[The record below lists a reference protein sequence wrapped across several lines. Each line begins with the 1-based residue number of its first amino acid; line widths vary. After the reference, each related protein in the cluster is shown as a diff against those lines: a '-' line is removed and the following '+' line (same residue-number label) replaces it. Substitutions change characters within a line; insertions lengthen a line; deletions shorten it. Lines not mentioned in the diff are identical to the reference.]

1 MLDGAGANVPTAPSE
16 RIISIDVLR
25 GFAVLG
31 ILVMNIQIFAMIEA
45 SYLNP
50 TAYGDLTGIN
60 KWVSVLSHVLAD
72 QKLMTIFSI
81 LFGAGIVL
89 MTSRIEVKGGSA
101 VGLHYRRTLWLI
113 IIGIMHAYLLWYGDI
128 LVAYGL
134 CALIVFFFRK
144 LSPKWLLPIGILTI
158 SVASL
163 IFLFFGWSLQYWPTE
178 AYQNVLNGWKPAA
191 EIISHEVSTYQS
203 GWLEQMAH
211 RVPTALKYETFI
223 FLILFAWRAG
233 GLMLVGMALF
243 KWGLLTAQRSKRF
256 YSMLMTAGFGLGLPV
271 VIYGVVRNYQTDWL
285 LDYSMFLGSQFN
297 YWGSILIALGYISTV
312 MLICKSMRFEK
323 LTRRF
328 AAVGRM
334 ALTNYLLQTVICTTI
349 FYGHGL
355 GFFGQVERSGQILIV
370 FGVWIFQLLASPIW
384 LRNFLF
390 GPAEWLWR
398 SLTYLRLQ
406 PFRRRG

>member
-1 MLDGAGANVPTAPSE
+1 MTNAPTAPSE
-16 RIISIDVLR
+16 RIIAIDALR

-31 ILVMNIQIFAMIEA
+31 ILIMNIQIFAMIEA

-60 KWVSVLSHVLAD
+60 KWVSVFSHLFAD
-72 QKLMTIFSI
+72 QKLLTIFSI

-89 MTSRIEVKGGSA
+89 MTGRVEGKGGSA

-113 IIGIMHAYLLWYGDI
+113 LIGMLHAYLLWYGDI

-134 CALIVFFFRK
+134 CALVVFFFRK
-144 LSPKWLLPIGILTI
+144 VSPRWLLPIGILTI

-163 IFLFFGWSLQYWPTE
+163 IVLFFGWSLPYWPQE
-178 AYQNVLNGWKPAA
+178 AYQEVLLSWKPSA
-191 EIISHEVSTYQS
+191 EMISHEITAYQG
-203 GWLEQMAH
+203 GWLKQMAH

-223 FLILFAWRAG
+223 FLILIGWRAG
-233 GLMLVGMALF
+233 GLMLMGMALF

-256 YSMLMTAGFGLGLPV
+256 YSTLMGIGFGLGLPP
-271 VIYGVVRNYQTDWL
+271 VIYGIVRNYEANWAF
-285 LDYSMFLGSQFN
+285 DYSMFIGGQFN
-297 YWGSILIALGYISTV
+297 YWGSILIALGYSSMV
-312 MLICKSMRFEK
+312 MLICKSTQLEK

-334 ALTNYLLQTVICTTI
+334 ALTNYLLQTIICTTI

-355 GFFGQVERSGQILIV
+355 GLFGQLERSGQILIV
-370 FGVWIFQLLASPIW
+370 FGVWVFQLFASHIW
-384 LRNFLF
+384 LRSFLF

-398 SLTYLRLQ
+398 SLTYLKFQ
-406 PFRRRG
+406 PMRR